1 MIRLFRTAERSPD
14 RVVADLARPHAAAD
28 PDAVLRVAAIVD
40 EVRRRGDAAVIDF
53 TKRFDGVELRPEE
66 LRISEAEWAA
76 ASVAS
81 GLSVEDCVKR
91 SSLIHY
97 TPAGLRAAW
106 PHLAALAA
114 AEGLH
119 GHGEAARIRLE
130 SPRTGGHQ

>member
-1 MIRLFRTAERSPD
+1 MIRLLRTAELSPD
-14 RVVADLARPHAAAD
+14 RVVATLARPHAAAD
-28 PDAVLRVAAIVD
+28 PDAVARVAAIVD
-40 EVRRRGDAAVIDF
+40 EDF
-53 TKRFDGVELRPEE
+53 
-66 LRISEAEWAA
+66 
-76 ASVAS
+76 
-81 GLSVEDCVKR
+81 VKR

-130 SPRTGGHQ
+130 GSRTGGDH